1 MLEGAKSGQKC
12 AFRLLTVR
20 AFGFREFTGKLAVNF
35 LAVIEVVGERG
46 VNFSQREVRILEDDF
61 LRRPSAIYV
70 ICGDLRDADAREAF
84 QVGGFSIRGDDV
96 WVIKC
101 GHGRE

>member
-1 MLEGAKSGQKC
+1 MFESSESGQKC
-12 AFRLLTVR
+12 AFRLRVVR
-20 AFGFREFTGKLAVNF
+20 AFGIREFMSKLAVNF
-35 LAVIEVVGERG
+35 LTVIEVVGERG
-46 VNFSQREVRILEDDF
+46 VDFRKGEVWILEDDF

-96 WVIKC
+96 WVV
-101 GHGRE
+101 E